1 MQSLNITPEQF
12 SRLLRDH
19 NLTREQF
26 IALYRLR
33 PLVYT
38 PELPGRA
45 KLAFVLTGV
54 LIFALALF
62 GNALVVYV
70 VTRSKAMRTV
80 TNIFIC
86 SLALSD
92 LLIAFFCI
100 PVTMLQNISDNWLGG
115 AFICKMVPFVQS
127 TAVVTE
133 ILTMTCIAVE
143 RHQGLVHPF
152 KMKWQYTNRRAFTML
167 GVVWLVAV
175 IVGSPMWHVQRL
187 EIKYDFLYEKEH
199 ICCLEEWASPAHQ
212 KIYTTFILV
221 ILFLLPLTVMLILY
235 SKIGYE
241 LWIKKRVG
249 DGSVLRTIHGKE
261 MSKIARKKKRAVIMM
276 VTVVALF
283 AVCWAPFHVVH
294 MMIEYSNFEKQYDDV
309 TIKMIFAIVQII
321 GFSNSICNPIVYAF
335 MNENFKKNFVSAVC
349 YCIVKKTLS
358 PARRRGNSGITM
370 MQKKAMFSR
379 RKNPVEETKGEAFS
393 DGNIEVKLCEQ
404 PEEKNHLKRHLALFN
419 SELSENSALGSG
431 R

>member
-1 MQSLNITPEQF
+1 MSWNLTAEQL
-12 SRLLRDH
+12 SALLRLH
-19 NLTREQF
+19 NLTRAQF
-26 IALYRLR
+26 IARYGLR
-33 PLVYT
+33 PLVLT
-38 PELPGRA
+38 PQLPAGAR
-45 KLAFVLTGV
+45 LALLLAGL

-92 LLIAFFCI
+92 LLIVFFCI
-100 PVTMLQNISDNWLGG
+100 PVTMLQNVSDTWLGG
-115 AFICKMVPFVQS
+115 AFICKMVPFVQC
-127 TAVVTE
+127 TAIVTE

-152 KMKWQYTNRRAFTML
+152 KMKRQYTNQRAFTML

-175 IVGSPMWHVQRL
+175 IIGSPMWHVQRL

-199 ICCLEEWASPAHQ
+199 ICCLEEWSSPVHQ

-221 ILFLLPLTVMLILY
+221 TLFLLPLLLLSVLY
-235 SKIGYE
+235 GKIGYE

-261 MSKIARKKKRAVIMM
+261 MFKIARKKKRAVIMM
-276 VTVVALF
+276 VTVVVLF
-283 AVCWAPFHVVH
+283 AVCWAPFHIVH
-294 MMIEYSNFEKQYDDV
+294 MMIEYSNFEEEYDEV

-321 GFSNSICNPIVYAF
+321 GFFNSICNPIVYAL

-349 YCIVKKTLS
+349 YCIVKETPS
-358 PARRRGNSGITM
+358 PAWRHGSSGAIVLHRRAKIAVGE
-370 MQKKAMFSR
+370 
-379 RKNPVEETKGEAFS
+379 NPVEIKGEEFGGS
-393 DGNIEVKLCEQ
+393 NIDIKWCEQ
-404 PEEKNHLKRHLALFN
+404 PEKKKKKSQVASCPL
-419 SELSENSALGSG
+419 
-431 R
+431 